1 MFEIIVLFMIM
12 VLFVS
17 CFFPP
22 FASLPSL
29 FSRLRFFKSNPKA
42 IVSPEQIQ
50 NASETPHFLS
60 YLQSQIEAELFPR
73 PTDSVLQRHYDTLV
87 AVELENR
94 LSIMAE

>member
-1 MFEIIVLFMIM
+1 MFEIIVLVMVM

-17 CFFPP
+17 CFFTP
-22 FASLPSL
+22 FGGIASWSGL
-29 FSRLRFFKSNPKA
+29 LRFFKSNPKA
-42 IVSPEQIQ
+42 IVSHEQTQ
-50 NASETPHFLS
+50 NASETPHFLR

-87 AVELENR
+87 AVELKNR

>member
-17 CFFPP
+17 CFFPS

-29 FSRLRFFKSNPKA
+29 FSRLRFFKSHPKT

>member
-12 VLFVS
+12 VLFIT
-17 CFFPP
+17 CLFTP
-22 FASLPSL
+22 FDSIPSL
-29 FSRLRFFKSNPKA
+29 SGLLRFIKGNPKA
-42 IVSPEQIQ
+42 IVSHEQIQ
-50 NASETPHFLS
+50 SASETPHFLS

-73 PTDSVLQRHYDTLV
+73 PTDSVLQRHYDALV